1 MAVLQPE
8 GVRDSVP
15 VAEAE
20 AHLLALTEPVALSNC
35 LAEGEGEPV
44 CEGDR
49 DALWQPEGVRVMEV
63 QAEGLP
69 EGQSLLDL

>member
-49 DALWQPEGVRVMEV
+49 DALW
-63 QAEGLP
+63 
-69 EGQSLLDL
+69 